1 MDYNS
6 IIKNYQ
12 IHKNIHE
19 SPKYAEQKKVYQW
32 LPGMRG
38 EGIGWEGPWRAVV
51 VIEISEILNNQYLIV
66 EVVMWRHTYIYI
78 DIYPYISIY
87 IYR

>member
-1 MDYNS
+1 MEYNS

-12 IHKNIHE
+12 IHKNMQE
-19 SPKYAEQKKVYQW
+19 SLKHAEQKKVYQW

-66 EVVMWRHTYIYI
+66 GGCVETHIYV
-78 DIYPYISIY
+78 YPYISID
-87 IYR
+87 R